1 MKFKYKK
8 LIKMK
13 QKINLNNNMQIRK
26 NRLINITTIVTT

>member
-26 NRLINITTIVTT
+26 NRLIKITTIVTT